1 MREAENEFIYPE
13 TVPVA
18 AVSTYILTGAK
29 GQNRFC
35 DRFCPLLLGMMGIVD
50 IFFTDE
56 LQSTHFPFEASV
68 VMATIP
74 TITIDP
80 HINMSTEL

>member
-29 GQNRFC
+29 GQLGFS
-35 DRFCPLLLGMMGIVD
+35 DQSCPLLLGMMGIVD

-56 LQSTHFPFEASV
+56 LQSTHFPFEAPV
-68 VMATIP
+68 VLAIIP

-80 HINMSTEL
+80 HINMSTGL